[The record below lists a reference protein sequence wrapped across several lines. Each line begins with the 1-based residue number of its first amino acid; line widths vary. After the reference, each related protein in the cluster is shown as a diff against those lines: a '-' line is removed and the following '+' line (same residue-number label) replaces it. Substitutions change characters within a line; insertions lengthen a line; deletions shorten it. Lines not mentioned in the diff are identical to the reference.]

1 VPDSLTIVYAGGKL
15 HIYLPLKMLSLKEP
29 TMDKIEFTPQEKELM
44 AQKVKVYF
52 RDEMNQDIGSFEA
65 EFLIDFFA
73 REMGGFFY
81 NRGLYDAETLITEKV
96 SEISDLLLQLEKPV
110 SMS

>member
-1 VPDSLTIVYAGGKL
+1 
-15 HIYLPLKMLSLKEP
+15 ME
-29 TMDKIEFTPQEKELM
+29 KIEFSKEEKAVM
-44 AQKVKVYF
+44 TQKVKLYF
-52 RDEMNQDIGSFEA
+52 REELNQDIGGFDA

-73 REMGGFFY
+73 EEIGGFFY

-110 SMS
+110 SFKN

>member
-1 VPDSLTIVYAGGKL
+1 
-15 HIYLPLKMLSLKEP
+15 
-29 TMDKIEFTPQEKELM
+29 MDKVEFTRQEKELM

-52 RDEMNQDIGSFEA
+52 RDELNQDIGGFDA
-65 EFLIDFFA
+65 EFLVDFFA

-96 SEISDLLLQLEKPV
+96 SEISDQLLELEKPV
-110 SMS
+110 SLS

>member
-1 VPDSLTIVYAGGKL
+1 
-15 HIYLPLKMLSLKEP
+15 
-29 TMDKIEFTPQEKELM
+29 MDKIEFTRQEKELM

-52 RDEMNQDIGSFEA
+52 RDELNQDIGGFDA
-65 EFLIDFFA
+65 EFLVDFFA

-96 SEISDLLLQLEKPV
+96 SEISDLLLELEKPI
-110 SMS
+110 SMA